1 MAKGLNFRN
10 FKQPTFPIN
19 MNDAEE
25 TLFTVTQPTVEL
37 VERLEANQ
45 KEIVAVFNSGDRDS
59 LDEFWKFA
67 AELISCNRE
76 GRKVTAEELKGKY
89 GMGYEMLLAFFAAY
103 GEFIDEINSAK
114 N

>member
-10 FKQPTFPIN
+10 FAQPTLPIN

-37 VERLEANQ
+37 VERLEAN
-45 KEIVAVFNSGDRDS
+45 KDEIVAAFEKGDRDS
-59 LDEFWKFA
+59 LGELWSLA
-67 AELISCNRE
+67 AKLISCNRE
-76 GRKVTAEELKGKY
+76 CRQVTAAELKGRY
-89 GMGYEMLLAFFAAY
+89 GMGYEMLLAFFTAY

>member
-10 FKQPTFPIN
+10 FAQPTLPIN

-25 TLFTVTQPTVEL
+25 TLFTITAPTVEL

-45 KEIVAVFNSGDRDS
+45 DAIIAVFEKGDKES
-59 LDEFWKFA
+59 LDELWKLA
-67 AELISCNRE
+67 ADLISCNRE
-76 GRKVTAEELKGKY
+76 HRRVTAEELKGKY
-89 GMGYEMLLAFFAAY
+89 GMRYEMLFAFITAY
-103 GEFIDEINSAK
+103 GEFVAEIESAK